1 MLEVIIMADYTMD
14 NTDKEKYRLQY
25 SDLAPSLQELLDS
38 KLDRPDLEK
47 LNTDIVN
54 YSKRMD
60 GVVVTE
66 DSSFPSNPRAN
77 KNVHLSTTNR
87 LVYIYN
93 GTGWFPV
100 AMIPK

>member
-1 MLEVIIMADYTMD
+1 MADYTLSSIE
-14 NTDKEKYRLQY
+14 KEKYRLQY
-25 SDLAPSLQELLDS
+25 SDLAPSLQKLLDS

-47 LNTDIVN
+47 LDTDIDN
-54 YSKRMD
+54 YTKRTD

-77 KNVHLSTTNR
+77 KNVHLSTSNR

-93 GTGWFPV
+93 GTGWSPV